1 MKKQAKKL
9 FDVFQEGYTKRDPEW
24 ITPFME
30 ALFEDEVGI
39 NVIGTG
45 NAEIFQSKE
54 EVEELFKGDWL
65 YWGDLR
71 VKLEGHVHQD
81 LSNHDLFIVWGD
93 LTYTY
98 TIDDTTDGK
107 YYGYIKG
114 ILEEAKSEDV
124 AHIRHQESKV
134 HYILDHYLHARK
146 GNKRKE
152 DYPIVMVFLCEE
164 KAEDYYVRALTFTNP
179 PEGRFPD
186 ERIHPFTGYDKD
198 HEKNISMIKKVG
210 KDKLG
215 TSIFAKEK
223 AKDFVFLDID
233 GRSYSGEQAKEKFTD
248 RRSFYDWMDI
258 HEEQGLIYQK
268 DKIKAMTFLGSVG
281 KKMNEEYLRK
291 EVHREILEVMSS
303 DKSEKNK
310 MFVMRR
316 KMSFLEKEL
325 ALGEDFA
332 WSFRVFVVTE
342 NDEIKMIQ
350 FSYPMDMIL
359 EGKYA

>member
-9 FDVFQEGYTKRDPEW
+9 FDVFQEGYTKRDPEG
-24 ITPFME
+24 ITPFMDE
-30 ALFEDEVGI
+30 LFEDGVGI

-54 EVEELFKGDWL
+54 EVEELFRGDWL

-81 LSNHDLFIVWGD
+81 LSGHDLYIVWGD

-98 TIDDTTDGK
+98 TIDESTDGR
-107 YYGYIKG
+107 YYEYIKG
-114 ILEEAKSEDV
+114 ILEEAKTEDV

-164 KAEDYYVRALTFTNP
+164 KEDHYFIRALTFTNP

-198 HEKNISMIKKVG
+198 HEKNVNMIKEVG

-215 TSIFAKEK
+215 MSFFKKEL
-223 AKDFVFLDID
+223 ANDFVFLDTD
-233 GRSYSGEQAKEKFTD
+233 GVYYLGEKAREQFTH

-258 HEEQGLIYQK
+258 HEEQGLIYEK
-268 DKIKAMTFLGSVG
+268 GKLKAMTFLGSVG
-281 KKMNEEYLRK
+281 KKMKEECLRK
-291 EVHREILEVMSS
+291 EVHKEILEVMASNRI
-303 DKSEKNK
+303 EKEK
-310 MFVMRR
+310 MFVIRR

-325 ALGEDFA
+325 SLGEDFA
-332 WSFRVFVVTE
+332 WPFRVFVVME
-342 NDEIKMIQ
+342 HDEIKMVQ

-359 EGKYA
+359 EGKYT